1 MAATAPANSW
11 SGFIMRRKMHT
22 TKQLVSSSSPA
33 RLPQSVANPQDPYIQ
48 MSKVL
53 QTDGSNRACN
63 LMVWSHQATQDAYT
77 KQLVSSS
84 SPARLPQAV
93 ANPQDPYIQMSK
105 VLQTD
110 GSNRAC
116 NLMVWSHQATKD
128 AYYQAASQLVFTC
141 TVAAICLQI
150 LKIHTF
156 KCQRSCKQTAAT
168 APANSWSGFIMRRKM
183 HTTKQLVSSS
193 SPARLP
199 QSVVNPQ
206 DPYIQMPEVLQ
217 TDGSNRAY
225 NLMIWRH
232 QATQDAYHQAAS
244 QLVFTC
250 TVAAI
255 CCKSSRSIHSNV
267 KGLANRWQQ
276 PRLQPHDLASSS
288 DARCIPPSS

>member
-141 TVAAICLQI
+141 TVAAIC
-150 LKIHTF
+150 
-156 KCQRSCKQTAAT
+156 
-168 APANSWSGFIMRRKM
+168 
-183 HTTKQLVSSS
+183 
-193 SPARLP
+193 
-199 QSVVNPQ
+199 
-206 DPYIQMPEVLQ
+206 
-217 TDGSNRAY
+217 
-225 NLMIWRH
+225 
-232 QATQDAYHQAAS
+232 
-244 QLVFTC
+244 
-250 TVAAI
+250 
-255 CCKSSRSIHSNV
+255 CKSSRSIHSNV
-267 KGLANRWQQ
+267 KGLANRRQQ
-276 PRLQPHDLASSS
+276 PRLQTHGLASSC

>member
-1 MAATAPANSW
+1 MAATAPATSW
-11 SGFIMRRKMHT
+11 SGVIKQRKMHT
-22 TKQLVSSSSPA
+22 TKPLVSYSSPA

-63 LMVWSHQATQDAYT
+63 LMVWRHQVTQDAYH
-77 KQLVSSS
+77 QAASQQS
-84 SPARLPQAV
+84 SPARLPQSV

-116 NLMVWSHQATKD
+116 NLMVW
-128 AYYQAASQLVFTC
+128 
-141 TVAAICLQI
+141 
-150 LKIHTF
+150 
-156 KCQRSCKQTAAT
+156 
-168 APANSWSGFIMRRKM
+168 
-183 HTTKQLVSSS
+183 
-193 SPARLP
+193 
-199 QSVVNPQ
+199 
-206 DPYIQMPEVLQ
+206 
-217 TDGSNRAY
+217 
-225 NLMIWRH
+225 RH
-232 QATQDAYHQAAS
+232 QATIDAYHQAAS

-276 PRLQPHDLASSS
+276 PRLRPHGLESSS
-288 DARCIPPSS
+288 NERCILRSR